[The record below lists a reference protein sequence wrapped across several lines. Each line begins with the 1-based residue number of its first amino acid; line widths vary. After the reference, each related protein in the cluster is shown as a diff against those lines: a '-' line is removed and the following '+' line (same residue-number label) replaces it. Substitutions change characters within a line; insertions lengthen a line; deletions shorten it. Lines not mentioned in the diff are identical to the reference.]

1 MFLTDGHYLD
11 QAITVPTL
19 EVYRDLG
26 IEVLLRG
33 HAGELLHM
41 DKAYSFSIR
50 RDELDFRA
58 VDDLERWLWSH
69 LTAYMIAGVGHDVFR
84 AALRSEVV
92 SLARASL
99 HDALLESDGL
109 EPTAQRMWHL
119 FVCQRLRRETAM
131 SMQMFNSVVDV
142 RLPYLDTELI
152 DVIMRVSPALKMGD
166 TIQAFI
172 LRRHLPAF
180 LKVVNANTGAPL
192 EAGRLQRTAASFRLR
207 LFSKLGVPGYQPYE
221 RLGLWLSHELQPLLR
236 ELLLSERALDRG
248 LLDPDVVRR
257 LIEEHAT
264 RRRNHTFMLM
274 TMLIF
279 EYGQRQ
285 FVDQNSAAVTQPM

>member
-1 MFLTDGHYLD
+1 M
-11 QAITVPTL
+11 
-19 EVYRDLG
+19 
-26 IEVLLRG
+26 
-33 HAGELLHM
+33 LHIN
-41 DKAYSFSIR
+41 KAYSFSIR
-50 RDELDFRA
+50 RDELGFST

-84 AALRSEVV
+84 APLRSGVA
-92 SLARASL
+92 SLARESL
-99 HDALLESDGL
+99 REALRESEGF
-109 EPTAQRMWHL
+109 EPPAQRLWHL
-119 FVCQRLRRETAM
+119 FVLQRLRRETAM

-142 RLPYLDTELI
+142 RLPYLDTDLVEA
-152 DVIMRVSPALKMGD
+152 IMRIPPELKMGD
-166 TIQAFI
+166 ALQAFI

-192 EAGRLQRTAASFRLR
+192 EAGRLQRAVATFQLR

-221 RLGLWLSHELQPLLR
+221 RLGLWLSHELQPLVR

-285 FVDQNSAAVTQPM
+285 FVDLGSTLDQIA